1 MARPALIRFLA
12 AFAVLIA
19 GIVVSFAGDSST
31 FWFVVG
37 LMLVGIGAVAI
48 MSLVF
53 YEVGRSEDRER
64 ERQGRGA

>member
-1 MARPALIRFLA
+1 MTRAALIRFLA
-12 AFAVLIA
+12 AVGVLIV
-19 GIVVSFAGDSST
+19 GIIISVVGDSST

-37 LMLVGIGAVAI
+37 LMLVGIGAVAV

-64 ERQGRGA
+64 ERLRRRA